1 MYDLK
6 KLIKDVFN
14 SRDETFILLNDFPGS
29 ESKINEGYIERKEMI
44 KEWEKA
50 LKAMKLNVEPVI
62 YYEPTNSHGA
72 PLPDKAMQNRKQ
84 IDLNKILDSLGD
96 KNIVVAITTFS
107 STGPLQTRATKQKF
121 RAATMP
127 GATMDMSAFEA
138 DYKLVAKKAH
148 ILAQKLTEAQAATV
162 TFSSGHEAYFDLRD
176 SKGHADD
183 GVCQK
188 PGQLINLPSGEAF
201 ITPKDVKG
209 SKTHGFL
216 PVQYDKHIVVYEV
229 QENRIVDVISES
241 PKSREMQQFFK
252 EDPARG
258 NIAELGL
265 GCNEKATFIN
275 QILQDEKIEGMHWA
289 YGYNKYMGGSV
300 DVTDFKDPSQAVH
313 LDNIYT
319 KESPI
324 KIKNLSLIYPDGTKE
339 VILENSRYSFN
350 IKKLFTT

>member
-1 MYDLK
+1 MYNLK
-6 KLIKDVFN
+6 KLIKDVFEPT
-14 SRDETFILLNDFPGS
+14 DETFILLNDFPGS
-29 ESKINEGYIERKEMI
+29 ESKLNAEYIERREMI
-44 KEWEKA
+44 KEWEKT
-50 LKAMKLNVEPVI
+50 LKEMKLNVILVI

-84 IDLNKILDSLGD
+84 IDLNKILDSLD
-96 KNIVVAITTFS
+96 EKSIVVAITTFS
-107 STGPLQTRATKQKF
+107 STGPLQTRVKKQNF
-121 RAATMP
+121 RAATLP

-162 TFSSGHEAYFDLRD
+162 TFSSGHAVYFDLRD

-201 ITPKDVKG
+201 ITPKDVRG

-229 QENRIVDVISES
+229 QENKIVDVIGDS
-241 PKSREMQQFFK
+241 PKTIEMQKFFK

-275 QILQDEKIEGMHWA
+275 SVLQDEKIEGMHWA

-313 LDNIYT
+313 QDIIYT
-319 KESPI
+319 KEAPI
-324 KIKNLSLIYPDGTKE
+324 KIKDLTLIYKDGTKE

-350 IKKLFTT
+350 IKKLF